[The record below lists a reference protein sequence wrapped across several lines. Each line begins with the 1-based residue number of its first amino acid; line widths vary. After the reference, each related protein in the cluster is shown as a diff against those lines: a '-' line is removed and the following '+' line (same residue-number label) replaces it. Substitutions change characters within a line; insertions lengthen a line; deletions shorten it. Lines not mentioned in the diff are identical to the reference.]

1 MSTSTA
7 SSSML
12 STSTTTSTE
21 KPRSPK
27 GGFQELQTVKKK
39 VTAPTKGPESDNVNI
54 DELMKALK
62 VVRKAKERNI
72 DLTTSMES
80 LAMRSLKTRHKRR
93 QRHRISAW
101 QRIRSQLYVVLWI
114 FAIVYFIALL
124 NRNTVCPYFMDDT
137 KTTEF

>member
-1 MSTSTA
+1 MSAQSQASSTSTVNSDKDR
-7 SSSML
+7 SSS
-12 STSTTTSTE
+12 SS
-21 KPRSPK
+21 
-27 GGFQELQTVKKK
+27 GFQELQVVKKK
-39 VTAPTKGPESDNVNI
+39 VKSGQSVPTSENVNV

-93 QRHRISAW
+93 QRRKTSLWERWRWSI
-101 QRIRSQLYVVLWI
+101 YVTLWI
-114 FAIVYFIALL
+114 TAFVYFLALL
-124 NRNTVCPYFMDDT
+124 NRNTVCPYITDP